1 MLKVKVGHDDASL
14 DDKELDCVDIFGSA
28 PVSSDAS
35 DEDSNGLVS
44 QDLLQEVS
52 FCQ

>member
-1 MLKVKVGHDDASL
+1 MLKVKVDLDDASL

-35 DEDSNGLVS
+35 DEDLNGLVS
-44 QDLLQEVS
+44 KDLLEEVN
-52 FCQ
+52 FC